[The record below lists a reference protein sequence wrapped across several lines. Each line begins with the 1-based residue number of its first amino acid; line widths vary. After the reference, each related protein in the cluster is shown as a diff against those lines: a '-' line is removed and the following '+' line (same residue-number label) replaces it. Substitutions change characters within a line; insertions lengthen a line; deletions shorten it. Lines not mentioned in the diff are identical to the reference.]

1 MKNLLL
7 KGLCICTLL
16 LAGPRTAQPAAQNP
30 RPTTVTGEV
39 RDEAGNPA
47 VGAAVLVQGTNK
59 GRTVGADGKF
69 EIEAAAAETLVFSML
84 GYVTQEIRVG
94 NRTHMDVVL
103 KEDSRMIESVVVEIG
118 YGNQRLVDVTGTL
131 GRVKMEDMVKAP
143 VASFD
148 QALQGRLAGVQV
160 TSQDGT
166 PGAEMDIVI
175 RGANSLTQSN
185 SPLYVVDGFPIEDF
199 SSAAINTADI
209 ASLTVLK
216 DASATAIYGSRGA
229 NGVIIIETNKGEA
242 GKPKVTY
249 NGTVGFQ
256 EVTKRMELMT
266 PYEFVVYQIER
277 SPSNLDR
284 YLTKPGRTLDFYRTH
299 EGIDWQDRLF
309 RSALMHTHNVSV
321 TGGTKQTRYAVSG
334 SVVD

>member
-1 MKNLLL
+1 MKNMLL
-7 KGLCICTLL
+7 KGLCLCAFLL
-16 LAGPRTAQPAAQNP
+16 PGYGSPLLWGQNP
-30 RPTTVTGEV
+30 RPATVTGEV
-39 RDEAGNPA
+39 RDEAGNPL
-47 VGAAVLVQGTNK
+47 VGTAVLVEGTNK
-59 GRTVGADGKF
+59 GQTVGADGKYA
-69 EIEAAAAETLVFSML
+69 IEAGAGQTLVFSML
-84 GYVTQEIRVG
+84 GYVTEEVRVG
-94 NRTHMDVVL
+94 NRTRIDVTL
-103 KEDSRMIESVVVEIG
+103 KEDSKMIESVVVEIG
-118 YGNQRLVDVTGTL
+118 YGNQRLVDVTGTVS
-131 GRVKMEDMVKAP
+131 RVKMEDMVKAP

-148 QALQGRLAGVQV
+148 QALQGRLAGVSV
-160 TSQDGT
+160 TSSDGT

-199 SSAAINTADI
+199 SSAAVNTADI

-277 SPSNLDR
+277 APSNLDR
-284 YLTKPGRTLDFYRTH
+284 YLTRPAARSTSTARTKASTGRTAC
-299 EGIDWQDRLF
+299 
-309 RSALMHTHNVSV
+309 SAA
-321 TGGTKQTRYAVSG
+321 R
-334 SVVD
+334 